1 MARKPSGCR
10 VRASRC
16 DVCNLSVSQVWP
28 MHASPYSH
36 LSCAR
41 AHANGSRGAPRQT
54 SARLHRREWHG
65 GPGRRSTR
73 RVIRTTGNRVET
85 ERAGSRAQHNVF
97 QERNGMRMQAHSP
110 LSYLRHLGRLSTCA
124 VSAGPLPNPN
134 SKLQTLSP
142 SP

>member
-10 VRASRC
+10 VRASSC

-97 QERNGMRMQAHSP
+97 QEPNGMRMQAHSP
-110 LSYLRHLGRLSTCA
+110 LSYLRHLGTA
-124 VSAGPLPNPN
+124 EPKFETANPEPLP
-134 SKLQTLSP
+134 LSRN
-142 SP
+142 